1 MQHDEII
8 DCPKSGGNLC
18 YKMEVT
24 KDITNYFSL
33 SCGFWT
39 NSLMKPGTDF
49 YNDQIELL
57 PELYKDISWL
67 DEKTGLVWLPNNTN
81 VPDLGMVFAD
91 GTGKDEWAWAAVKA
105 IPLGKDDKKLTETQ
119 THKMDMKNIK
129 HFKERDYIDALSYIG
144 ALPE

>member
-1 MQHDEII
+1 MQYDEII
-8 DCPKSGGNLC
+8 NCPKSGGDLC
-18 YKMEVT
+18 YKIQVNE
-24 KDITNYFSL
+24 DITNYFSL

-39 NSLMKPGTDF
+39 NSLMTPDSDF
-49 YNDQIELL
+49 FKDQMGLL
-57 PELYKDISWL
+57 PELYKDLAWL
-67 DEKTGLVWLPNNTN
+67 DNKTGLVWIPNHTN

-91 GTGKDEWAWAAVKA
+91 GTGIDEWAWAAVKA
-105 IPLGKDDKKLTETQ
+105 IPLGKDDKKLNETQ

>member
-18 YKMEVT
+18 YKIEVS

-39 NSLMKPGTDF
+39 NSLMKPDSDF
-49 YNDQIELL
+49 FKDQMGLL
-57 PELYKDISWL
+57 PELYKDLAWL
-67 DEKTGLVWLPNNTN
+67 DEKTGLVWIPNHTN

-91 GTGKDEWAWAAVKA
+91 GTSIDEWAWAAVQA
-105 IPLGKDDKKLTETQ
+105 IPLEKDDKKLAENQ